1 MKVYLLNSKC
11 VIILVLRWYNSNSNT
26 THAQTLS
33 LSLSPSLS
41 LSFSLLHAR
50 THTRSLL
57 SIKRVE
63 IGTRPHDRTR
73 LFGTR
78 STFRTL
84 SAARHLYRAKIGT
97 NRLSCTRPSKMQSR
111 LRRFHYNLSTAVA
124 NHHHLHLLRAKTCTN
139 HLSCTR
145 LFGARSTLECRRRRR
160 NRRTSVPTRA
170 KICNSLLSC
179 TRLVRTRS
187 TSVYPR
193 QTSLSSLV
201 CTLHISSVC
210 FPTLSRRKTLVRRT

>member
-1 MKVYLLNSKC
+1 MNIYLLNSKC

-33 LSLSPSLS
+33 L
-41 LSFSLLHAR
+41 SLLHAR

>member
-1 MKVYLLNSKC
+1 MKHKKILLNSKC

-26 THAQTLS
+26 TPRKLS
-33 LSLSPSLS
+33 LSLSYM
-41 LSFSLLHAR
+41 HV
-50 THTRSLL
+50 HTRSYYQLNVL
-57 SIKRVE
+57 KSARVPA
-63 IGTRPHDRTR
+63 IHFSSLVRVA
-73 LFGTR
+73 R
-78 STFRTL
+78 SGRF
-84 SAARHLYRAKIGT
+84 SGAAF
-97 NRLSCTRPSKMQSR
+97 LSCENRHESPLVHSPFKCKADHA
-111 LRRFHYNLSTAVA
+111 HYNLSTAVA
-124 NHHHLHLLRAKTCTN
+124 DHHHLHLLRAKTCTN

-145 LFGARSTLECRRRRR
+145 LFGARSTLECRRRRRR

-193 QTSLSSLV
+193 QTSLSLLV